1 MRQKVPQGSPFP
13 VSPSKLMPSPELKLD
28 YRDCLKISVS
38 MAGAGVEGELTQEVN
53 FFEIIKHTEQTH
65 SMNQKW

>member
-1 MRQKVPQGSPFP
+1 MPNVGGDLSLRIALSLSEVPQGSPFP

-38 MAGAGVEGELTQEVN
+38 MAGAGVEGELTQEV
-53 FFEIIKHTEQTH
+53 K
-65 SMNQKW
+65 K